1 MTTEPFELVYSYAH
15 ADERLLKRLNV
26 ALSSLRREGLIAE
39 WSDREIS
46 AGSLWAQEIDERL
59 RRARIVLLLISS
71 SFIDSDYC
79 YGVEM
84 KLALERHE
92 KGEARVIPVILRPC
106 DWQKM
111 PFGKLQVLPK
121 DGRAVT
127 DWTRR
132 DQAFLDIARGIRR
145 VVEEMNGTISSTA
158 PPTAASHK
166 RGRAAEQAMPSS
178 RQPTSTNSTS
188 TTGRGR
194 DPVWGTGNGPPA
206 TPARTNGAPTLNEA
220 TLKKVIARYY
230 QELKGYEG
238 KAKHELALRTAF
250 QNMLSALAQHLGWTL
265 IPEQTLEDGLRP
277 DGVLRDAIGLRRGY
291 WEAKGPGSNLER
303 EIEEKIRKGYPLTNT
318 VFENTRI
325 AVLFQGKRRVLTC
338 DLRRSDHLQ
347 QLLRSF
353 LTYTEPHIEKFQKAV
368 LEFKESLPRLAHD
381 LVLIIQGEHKSNP
394 RFKSAFAAFAALCR
408 DALDPNLS
416 DAAIDE
422 MLAQHLLTERI
433 FRTVFNNPDFVNR
446 NVIAAEIEKVIQALT
461 SRSFNRQEFLSS
473 LDTYY
478 NAIEETARGI
488 RSWTERQE
496 FLNTVY
502 ESFFQGFSVKQADV
516 HGIVYTPPEIV
527 DFMCKSVDAVLQR
540 EFGKRIATPGV
551 KILDPCVGTGSF
563 IVNLMQPMTPDQL
576 EAKYNSDL
584 FCNEITLLPYYIAAL
599 NIEHEYYV
607 KTRHYEPFEGICF
620 VDTLTLEGAQ
630 KELPMFSE
638 RNTERILRE
647 READIMV
654 VIGNPPY
661 NAWQKSENDNN
672 KNRKYEAIDQ
682 RIRTTYAKDSKAT
695 NRNALSD
702 VYVKFFRWATDRLG
716 GRDGVICLVTNN
728 SFVDQIAFDGMR
740 KNLLKD
746 FNLIYHLDL
755 HGNVRKNPKLSGTT
769 HNVFGI
775 QIGVGITI
783 AVRNSQNPE
792 RKLYYFRVPEDWRKQ
807 EKLAFLQGKGSIN
820 GIDWQEL
827 QPDERHLW
835 ITEGQQPEFT
845 TFIPVGAKEAKAP
858 GSPEAPVIFR
868 MFSGGVKT
876 NRDDW
881 AYDFNQVAL
890 EEKVKKFIKA
900 YNSDVGLWQGR
911 GDDKTLVDDFVTYDD
926 TRIKWSEGLKSALQ
940 RGLYASFKETKIR
953 RALYRPYCKQ
963 WLFFDYIPGEHN
975 HILNER
981 IYQLPQ
987 IFPSPATDAENVV
1000 ICLSGVGNNKP
1011 FHCLTT
1017 NIIPDFHL
1025 TGDSQCFP
1033 YYVYNEDGS
1042 NRRENITDWALR
1054 QFQERYGPDVTKWD
1068 IFHYVYAILH
1078 HPQYRQR
1085 YAENLKR
1092 DLPHIPLVH
1101 ERAAFDACTRIGAAL
1116 MRTHLDYEEAE
1127 PFGELAWSDGP
1138 DDPWHVDKM
1147 HLTPDR
1153 STVIINR
1160 RLALPGIPPEC
1171 FAYRLGNRS
1180 ALEWIIDQYQVSTD
1194 KRSGIISDPNRSE
1207 DKPYIARLVQRIVTV
1222 SVETVRLVSEL
1233 ERAVSVDD
1241 WM

>member
-15 ADERLLKRLNV
+15 EDAKLLKKLDD
-26 ALSSLRREGLIAE
+26 ALSLLQREGRITN
-39 WSDREIS
+39 WSDRKIS
-46 AGSLWAQEIDERL
+46 AGSLWAEEIDERFKK
-59 RRARIVLLLISS
+59 ARIILLLVSN
-71 SFIDSDYC
+71 SFLASDYC
-79 YGVEM
+79 YSVEM

-92 KGEARVIPVILRPC
+92 RKEARVIPVIMRSC
-106 DWQKM
+106 DWETA
-111 PFGKLQVLPK
+111 PFGKLQVLPR
-121 DGRAVT
+121 DGRPVIKWRPQ
-127 DWTRR
+127 D
-132 DQAFLDIARGIRR
+132 DAFTDIARGIRR
-145 VVEEMNGTISSTA
+145 VVEEMSGTLSSTA

-178 RQPTSTNSTS
+178 KQPAS
-188 TTGRGR
+188 TT
-194 DPVWGTGNGPPA
+194 A
-206 TPARTNGAPTLNEA
+206 TTNGTPTLNEA
-220 TLKKVIARYY
+220 TLKKAIARYY

-250 QNMLSALAQHLGWTL
+250 QNMLSALAHNLGWTL

-318 VFENTRI
+318 VFENTRT

-338 DLRRSDHLQ
+338 DLRRSDQLQ

-381 LVLIIQGEHKSNP
+381 LVLIIQSEHKSNP
-394 RFKSAFAAFAALCR
+394 RFKSAFADFAALCR
-408 DALDPNLS
+408 DALDPNLN

-433 FRTVFNNPDFVNR
+433 FRTVFNNPDFVSR

-502 ESFFQGFSVKQADV
+502 ESFFQGFSVRQADV

-527 DFMCKSVDAVLQR
+527 DFMCRSVDAVLQR

-654 VIGNPPY
+654 IIGNPPY
-661 NAWQKSENDNN
+661 NVGQKSENQNN
-672 KNRKYEAIDQ
+672 KNRKYPVLDKRVYE
-682 RIRTTYAKDSKAT
+682 TYMKDSNAT
-695 NRNALSD
+695 NTRAVSD
-702 VYVKFFRWATDRLG
+702 VYIKFFRWAADRLG
-716 GRDGVICLVTNN
+716 GCDGVVCFVSNN
-728 SFVDQIAFDGMR
+728 NFLDGYAFDGFR
-740 KNLLKD
+740 KRLAEE
-746 FNLIYHLDL
+746 FTQIYHLDL
-755 HGNVRKNPKLSGTT
+755 GGNARKKEGGNI
-769 HNVFGI
+769 FGI
-775 QIGVGITI
+775 MVGVGITI
-783 AVRNSQNPE
+783 LVRNSQNPVH
-792 RKLYYFRVPEDWRKQ
+792 KLYYYRVPEDWHKR
-807 EKLAFLQGKGSIN
+807 EKLDFLKEKGSIDD
-820 GIDWQEL
+820 IDWLAL
-827 QPDERHLW
+827 QPDENHTWL
-835 ITEGQQPEFT
+835 TEGLQPEFDSPAFLPMGT
-845 TFIPVGAKEAKAP
+845 REAKAAR
-858 GSPEAPVIFR
+858 SIEA
-868 MFSGGVKT
+868 GGTKLET
-876 NRDDW
+876 LFKIYSRGAETTRDSW
-881 AYDFNQVAL
+881 MYDFDAERL
-890 EEKVKKFIKA
+890 AVKASAMIET
-900 YNSDVGLWQGR
+900 YNAELSRWIRAKCPEDI
-911 GDDKTLVDDFVTYDD
+911 DSFVTPDE
-926 TRIKWSEGLKSALQ
+926 TKIKWSSRLKECFA
-940 RGLYASFKETKIR
+940 RKMEAKFDERKICN
-953 RALYRPYCKQ
+953 ALYRPFTRQFLY
-963 WLFFDYIPGEHN
+963 FDSIMTHRQG
-975 HILNER
+975 R
-981 IYQLPQ
+981 FPQ
-987 IFPSPATDAENVV
+987 IFPTSATEKENIV
-1000 ICLSGVGNNKP
+1000 ICVAGIGNRTG
-1011 FHCLTT
+1011 FGCLAT
-1017 NIIPDFHL
+1017 NLIPDLDLAFEKV
-1025 TGDSQCFP
+1025 QCFP
-1033 YYVYNEDGS
+1033 YYTYNEDGS

-1101 ERAAFDACTRIGAAL
+1101 DRAAFDACTRIGAAL

-1127 PFGELAWSDGP
+1127 LFGELQWSYGGDG
-1138 DDPWHVDKM
+1138 DRWRVEKM
-1147 HLTPDR
+1147 RLTPDR

-1160 RLALPGIPPEC
+1160 HIALPGIPPEC
-1171 FAYRLGNRS
+1171 FEYRLGNRS

-1194 KRSGIISDPNRSE
+1194 KRSGIVSDPNRSE

-1233 ERAVSVDD
+1233 ERAASVDD

>member
-15 ADERLLKRLNV
+15 EDAKLLKKLDD
-26 ALSSLRREGLIAE
+26 ALSLLQRESRITS
-39 WSDREIS
+39 WSDRKIS
-46 AGSLWAQEIDERL
+46 AGSLWAEEIDERFKK
-59 RRARIVLLLISS
+59 ARIILLLISN
-71 SFIDSDYC
+71 SFLASDYC

-92 KGEARVIPVILRPC
+92 KGEARVIPVIMRPC
-106 DWQKM
+106 DWKTA
-111 PFGKLQVLPK
+111 PFGKLQALPQ
-121 DGRAVT
+121 DGRPVIKWRPQ
-127 DWTRR
+127 D
-132 DQAFLDIARGIRR
+132 DAFVDIARGIRR
-145 VVEEMNGTISSTA
+145 VVEKMSGTISSTE
-158 PPTAASHK
+158 PPAAASHK
-166 RGRAAEQAMPSS
+166 RGRVAEQAMPSP
-178 RQPTSTNSTS
+178 RQSAS
-188 TTGRGR
+188 TT
-194 DPVWGTGNGPPA
+194 A
-206 TPARTNGAPTLNEA
+206 TTNGTPTLNEA
-220 TLKKVIARYY
+220 TLKKAISRYY

-250 QNMLSALAQHLGWTL
+250 QNMLSALAHNLGWTL

-291 WEAKGPGSNLER
+291 WEAKGPGSNLEH
-303 EIEEKIRKGYPLTNT
+303 EIEQKIRKGYPLTNT
-318 VFENTRI
+318 VFENTKI

-338 DLRRSDHLQ
+338 DLQRSDQLQ

-368 LEFKESLPRLAHD
+368 LEFKESLPSLAHD
-381 LVLIIQGEHKSNP
+381 LVLIIQAEHKSNP
-394 RFKSAFAAFAALCR
+394 RFKTAFATFAALCR
-408 DALDPNLS
+408 EALDPNLS

-461 SRSFNRQEFLSS
+461 SRSFNREDFLES
-473 LDTYY
+473 LDRYY

-502 ESFFQGFSVKQADV
+502 EGFFQGFSVKQADV

-527 DFMCKSVDAVLQR
+527 DFMCKSVDVVLQR

-584 FCNEITLLPYYIAAL
+584 FCNEITLLPYYIASL

-607 KTRHYEPFEGICF
+607 KTRHYKPFEGICF

-647 READIMV
+647 REAEIMV

-661 NAWQKSENDNN
+661 NAWQRNENDNN
-672 KNRKYEAIDQ
+672 KNRKYKAVDD
-682 RIRTTYAKDSKAT
+682 RIRETYVKDSKAS
-695 NRNALSD
+695 NKNALSD

-716 GRDGVICLVTNN
+716 GRDGVICFVSNN
-728 SFVDQIAFDGMR
+728 GFLDGVAFDGFR
-740 KNLLKD
+740 KALLND
-746 FNLIYHLDL
+746 FNLIYHLDFK
-755 HGNVRKNPKLSGTT
+755 GNARTSGERRRAEGGNIFDDKIRT
-769 HNVFGI
+769 GI
-775 QIGVGITI
+775 GITLLI
-783 AVRNSQNPE
+783 RAKHLKE
-792 RKLYYFRVPEDWRKQ
+792 RKVFYHCVGDYWSAQQKREYLHSCKDLNGVSWQSLIVDTDHNWLVEDLPTDFSNYLPLGTKEGRS
-807 EKLAFLQGKGSIN
+807 ERLA
-820 GIDWQEL
+820 DV
-827 QPDERHLW
+827 
-835 ITEGQQPEFT
+835 T
-845 TFIPVGAKEAKAP
+845 T
-858 GSPEAPVIFR
+858 IFKNYGR
-868 MFSGGVKT
+868 GVAT
-876 NRDDW
+876 CRDDW
-881 AYDFNQVAL
+881 AYDFDRAKL
-890 EEKVKKFIKA
+890 IAKIKSFIGT
-900 YNSDVGLWQGR
+900 YNSEVGRWQGR
-911 GDDKTLVDDFVTYDD
+911 DDDKTPVDDFVNYDD
-926 TRIKWSEGLKSALQ
+926 KRIKWSEGLKSALQ
-940 RGLYASFKETKIR
+940 RGVYASFKEAKIR
-953 RALYRPYCKQ
+953 KALYRPFCGQ

-987 IFPSPATDAENVV
+987 IFPTPVTEAENVV
-1000 ICLSGVGNNKP
+1000 ICLSGIGSNKS
-1011 FHCLTT
+1011 FHCLAT
-1017 NIIPDFHL
+1017 NIIPDLHL

-1033 YYVYNEDGS
+1033 YYVYSEDGS

-1068 IFHYVYAILH
+1068 IFHYVYAMLH

-1092 DLPHIPLVH
+1092 DLPHIPLVR
-1101 ERAAFDACTRIGAAL
+1101 ERAAFDACVRIGDAL
-1116 MRTHLDYEEAE
+1116 MRTHLDYEKAE
-1127 PFGELAWSDGP
+1127 LFGELAWSDGP
-1138 DDPWHVDKM
+1138 DDPWYVNKM
-1147 HLTPDR
+1147 RLTPDR
-1153 STVIINR
+1153 GTVIINR
-1160 RLALPGIPPEC
+1160 RLSLPNIPPEC
-1171 FAYRLGNRS
+1171 FTYRLGNRS

-1194 KRSGIISDPNRSE
+1194 KRSGIVSNPNRSDDE
-1207 DKPYIARLVQRIVTV
+1207 QYIARLVQRIVTV

-1233 ERAVSVDD
+1233 ERTVSAED
-1241 WM
+1241 WV